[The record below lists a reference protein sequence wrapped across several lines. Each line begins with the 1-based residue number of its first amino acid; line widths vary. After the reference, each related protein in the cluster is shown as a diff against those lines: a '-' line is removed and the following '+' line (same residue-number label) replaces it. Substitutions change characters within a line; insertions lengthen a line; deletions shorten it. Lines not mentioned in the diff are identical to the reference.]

1 MAYIIFNNNT
11 TATIPAEKA
20 NEMWLVLNGYK
31 EGTEEQQEFCTRVK
45 SIHLN
50 WRKAPDEWIKDN
62 YDKFKE
68 KAKDEWYVDNQGNP
82 TRPQHNEDW
91 ERIKKHG
98 IN

>member
-1 MAYIIFNNNT
+1 MAYIILNNKK
-11 TATIPAEKA
+11 TITISAEKA
-20 NEMWLVLNGYK
+20 NQMWLVLNGYI
-31 EGTEEQQEFCTRVK
+31 EGTEEQQDFCSKVSK
-45 SIHLN
+45 IYLN
-50 WRKAPDEWIKDN
+50 WRKAPPEWIKEN
-62 YDKFKE
+62 IELYRE